1 MSDITEK
8 VTEQLDN
15 LTVNETPA
23 SAENT
28 STSTTSTSATEGSDA
43 AENSTSSLYVGE
55 LNPEVNEALLFDL
68 FSPIGMVASIRVCR
82 DAVTN
87 QSLGYAYVNF
97 QDNESG
103 ARAAEQLNFTPING
117 RPCRI
122 MSIQRDPSKR
132 RQGDGNVFI
141 KNLDP
146 AIDNKA
152 LYDTFSVFGKILS
165 CKVAVGMDGQSK
177 GFGFVHFEDPEAAN
191 DAIESINGMPL
202 NGKELYVGLHV
213 SRKERQAKLDDIKKN
228 FTNVYVKNIPL
239 DVTQEEFTEIF
250 SKIGPTFSCA
260 LALDEENKSKG
271 FGFVNFEKHEDAV
284 KAIEELN
291 DFELKGSKLYVGRA
305 QKKFERTQD
314 LQKQYEVYKNEKLEQ
329 YKFVNLFIKNL
340 ADSIDDEQLNELFA
354 PFGTITS
361 AKVMKDENNNSKGFG
376 FVCYSTR
383 EEAQAAI
390 SEMHQKM
397 VLDKPLYVVIA
408 KTKEERRA
416 EFLQQRQAKN
426 RLRFAGAPGVGPHH
440 GMPNMMARSMPQQQ
454 MMYNMY
460 AGGAPMGQV
469 APQFQRGFIQP
480 QMIYPMQQQ
489 QQQQQQ
495 QQHAQQFNQQQ
506 AQEARKRALGQPLF
520 EKVQVKTNNDE
531 QASSR
536 ITGMLL
542 ETSEPEVLQM
552 LQDEAFFEKQFSG
565 AKAAYDNMNSQ
576 QAAAA
581 AAAVT
586 NAAPVPAP
594 ASTDAPAPTEE

>member
-23 SAENT
+23 AASAAAA
-28 STSTTSTSATEGSDA
+28 TTTEGSDVP
-43 AENSTSSLYVGE
+43 ENSTSSLYVGE

-165 CKVAVGMDGQSK
+165 CKVAVDVDGQSK

-228 FTNVYVKNIPL
+228 FTNIYIKNIPL
-239 DVTQEEFTEIF
+239 DVTQEEFTELF

-260 LALDEENKSKG
+260 LALDDESKSKG
-271 FGFVNFEKHEDAV
+271 FGFVNYEKHEDAV

-305 QKKFERTQD
+305 QKKFERAQD
-314 LQKQYEVYKNEKLEQ
+314 LQKQYEVFKNEKLEQ

-383 EEAQAAI
+383 EEAQTAI

-416 EFLQQRQAKN
+416 EYLQQRQAKN

-440 GMPNMMARSMPQQQ
+440 GMPNMMAKSIPQQQ

-460 AGGAPMGQV
+460 AGGAPMGQFT
-469 APQFQRGFIQP
+469 PQFQRGFIQP
-480 QMIYPMQQQ
+480 QMIYPMQQ

-581 AAAVT
+581 AAAAAAT
-586 NAAPVPAP
+586 TGAAPVPAP
-594 ASTDAPAPTEE
+594 AAADAPAPAEK